1 MLLQSPIASIFII
14 YSKPYSL
21 YYQLLNNSTI
31 FNMEKDIDII
41 IYGATGFTGKLCV
54 RYFQS
59 LDTMVTWA
67 IAGRNLTKLQKVAED
82 NQAKVEILVADSDD
96 EVALDTLTSRAK
108 VILSTAGP
116 FHRYGSKLV
125 ASCVK
130 NSSHYVDITGENFWV
145 KDLIETHHEEAA
157 RKGIRIIPSC
167 GFDSIPSDLGTF
179 FAAKSLGKPIRRIE
193 SFHSYQGGAS
203 GGTLETMFSM
213 GELDLGDDLTNPFL
227 LNPEDSYSYEQ
238 KKLSGDRVGI
248 SKKPE
253 IKAWS
258 GPFIMATA
266 NTRVVRRSEAL
277 LALRQES
284 YGSNFTYQEHAYH
297 KSWFSAVSSLVLTG
311 LSVLVLLS
319 PLKRLVKPFL
329 PKPGE
334 GPSETVQENGW
345 FDCKFIVESEDGTKS
360 VFNMSGKGDPGYK
373 VTSKLV
379 SECALCLTEDAN
391 SLPGGS
397 EYGGV
402 LTSASGLG
410 QSLITRLK
418 KVGITFKG
426 PL

>member
-1 MLLQSPIASIFII
+1 MD
-14 YSKPYSL
+14 
-21 YYQLLNNSTI
+21 
-31 FNMEKDIDII
+31 KDIDII
-41 IYGATGFTGKLCV
+41 IYGATGFTGQLCV
-54 RYFQS
+54 KYFQS
-59 LDTMVTWA
+59 LETTAKWA
-67 IAGRNLTKLQKVAED
+67 IAGRNQEKLRKVAEE
-82 NQAKVEILVADSDD
+82 NLAEVEILIADSHD
-96 EVALDTLTSRAK
+96 EVALDNLTLRAK

-130 NSSHYVDITGENFWV
+130 NNTHYVDITGENFWV
-145 KDLIETHHEEAA
+145 KGLIENHHEEAA

-179 FAAKSLGKPIRRIE
+179 FAAKSLGKPIKRIE
-193 SFHSYQGGAS
+193 SFHSYEGGAS

-227 LNPEDSYSYEQ
+227 LNPEDSYSNEQ
-238 KKLSGDRVGI
+238 KQLSGDRVGI

-297 KSWFSAVSSLVLTG
+297 KSWLSAVSSLLLTG

-345 FDCKFIVESEDGTKS
+345 FDCKFIAESEDGMKS
-360 VFNMSGKGDPGYK
+360 VFNMHGKGDPGYK

-379 SECALCLTEDAN
+379 SECALCLMEDAD

-410 QSLITRLK
+410 QPLISRLK

-426 PL
+426 PI

>member
-1 MLLQSPIASIFII
+1 MQ
-14 YSKPYSL
+14 
-21 YYQLLNNSTI
+21 
-31 FNMEKDIDII
+31 KDIDII

-54 RYFQS
+54 KYFQS
-59 LDTMVTWA
+59 LDTTVTWA
-67 IAGRNLTKLQKVAED
+67 MAGRNLIKLEKVAKE
-82 NQAKVEILVADSDD
+82 NQTNVEILIADSDD
-96 EVALDTLTSRAK
+96 EKALDNLTSRAR
-108 VILSTAGP
+108 VILSTTGP

-125 ASCVK
+125 ASCIK
-130 NSSHYVDITGENFWV
+130 NHTHYVDITGENFWV
-145 KDLIETHHEEAA
+145 KGLIEKHHKEASA
-157 RKGIRIIPSC
+157 KGIRIIPSC

-179 FAAKSLGKPIRRIE
+179 FAAKALSQPIKRIE

-213 GELDLGDDLTNPFL
+213 GELDLGDDLTDPFL
-227 LNPEDSYSYEQ
+227 LNPENSYSNKQ
-238 KKLSGDRVGI
+238 KQLSSDRVGI
-248 SKKPE
+248 AKKPE
-253 IKAWS
+253 INAWS

-266 NTRVVRRSEAL
+266 NTRVVRRTEAL

-284 YGSNFTYQEHAYH
+284 YGADFTYQEYAFH
-297 KSWFSAVSSLVLTG
+297 KSWFSAVKSLVLTG

-334 GPSETVQENGW
+334 GPSESVQENGW
-345 FDCKFIVESEDGTKS
+345 FDCKYIVETEEGTKK

-379 SECALCLTEDAN
+379 SECALCLIEDLER
-391 SLPGGS
+391 LPGGP

-402 LTSASGLG
+402 LTSAAGLG
-410 QSLITRLK
+410 SPLITRLK
-418 KVGITFKG
+418 KAGISFLG

>member
-1 MLLQSPIASIFII
+1 MQ
-14 YSKPYSL
+14 
-21 YYQLLNNSTI
+21 
-31 FNMEKDIDII
+31 KDIDII

-54 RYFQS
+54 KYFQS
-59 LDTMVTWA
+59 LNTTVNWA
-67 IAGRNLTKLQKVAED
+67 MAGRNLIKLEKVAKE
-82 NQAKVEILVADSDD
+82 NQTNVEILIADSDD
-96 EVALDTLTSRAK
+96 EKALDNLTSRAR
-108 VILSTAGP
+108 VILSTTGP

-130 NSSHYVDITGENFWV
+130 NDTHYVDITGENFWV
-145 KDLIETHHEEAA
+145 KGLIEKHHKEASA
-157 RKGIRIIPSC
+157 KGIRIIPSC

-179 FAAKSLGKPIRRIE
+179 FAAKALSQPIKRIE

-213 GELDLGDDLTNPFL
+213 GELDLGDDLTDPFL
-227 LNPEDSYSYEQ
+227 LNPEDSYSNKQ
-238 KKLSGDRVGI
+238 KQLSSDRVGI
-248 SKKPE
+248 AKKSE
-253 IKAWS
+253 INAWS

-266 NTRVVRRSEAL
+266 NTRVVRRTEAL

-284 YGSNFTYQEHAYH
+284 YGADFTYQEHAFH
-297 KSWFSAVSSLVLTG
+297 KSWFSAVKSLVLTG

-334 GPSETVQENGW
+334 GPSESVQENGW
-345 FDCKFIVESEDGTKS
+345 FDCKYIVETEEGTKK

-379 SECALCLTEDAN
+379 SECALCLIEDLER
-391 SLPGGS
+391 LPGGP

-402 LTSASGLG
+402 LTSAAGLG
-410 QSLITRLK
+410 SPLITRLK
-418 KVGITFKG
+418 KAGISFLG

>member
-1 MLLQSPIASIFII
+1 MQ
-14 YSKPYSL
+14 
-21 YYQLLNNSTI
+21 
-31 FNMEKDIDII
+31 KDIDII

-54 RYFQS
+54 KYFQS
-59 LDTMVTWA
+59 LDTAVTWA
-67 IAGRNLTKLQKVAED
+67 MAGRNLIKLEKVAKE
-82 NQAKVEILVADSDD
+82 NQTNVEILIADSDD
-96 EVALDTLTSRAK
+96 EKALDNLTSRAR
-108 VILSTAGP
+108 VILSTTGP

-125 ASCVK
+125 ASCIK
-130 NSSHYVDITGENFWV
+130 NHTHYVDITGENFWV
-145 KDLIETHHEEAA
+145 KGLIEKHHKEASA
-157 RKGIRIIPSC
+157 KGIRIIPSC

-179 FAAKSLGKPIRRIE
+179 FAAKALSQPIKRIE

-213 GELDLGDDLTNPFL
+213 GELDLGDDLTDPFL
-227 LNPEDSYSYEQ
+227 LNPDDSYSNKQ
-238 KKLSGDRVGI
+238 KQLSSDRVGI
-248 SKKPE
+248 AKKPE
-253 IKAWS
+253 INAWS

-266 NTRVVRRSEAL
+266 NTRVVRRTEAL

-284 YGSNFTYQEHAYH
+284 YGADFTYQEYAFH
-297 KSWFSAVSSLVLTG
+297 KSWFSAVKSLVLTG

-334 GPSETVQENGW
+334 GPSESVQENGW
-345 FDCKFIVESEDGTKS
+345 FDCKYIVETEEGTKK

-379 SECALCLTEDAN
+379 SECALCLIEDLER
-391 SLPGGS
+391 LPGGS

-402 LTSASGLG
+402 LTSAAGLG
-410 QSLITRLK
+410 SPLITRLK
-418 KVGITFKG
+418 KAGISFLG

>member
-1 MLLQSPIASIFII
+1 MD
-14 YSKPYSL
+14 
-21 YYQLLNNSTI
+21 
-31 FNMEKDIDII
+31 KDIDII
-41 IYGATGFTGKLCV
+41 IYGATGFTGQLCV
-54 RYFQS
+54 KYFQS
-59 LDTMVTWA
+59 LETQAKWA
-67 IAGRNLTKLQKVAED
+67 IAGRNQEKLRKVAEE
-82 NQAKVEILVADSDD
+82 NLAEVEILIADSDD
-96 EVALDTLTSRAK
+96 EVALDNLTLRAK

-130 NSSHYVDITGENFWV
+130 NNTHYVDITGENFWV
-145 KDLIETHHEEAA
+145 KGLIENHHEEAA

-179 FAAKSLGKPIRRIE
+179 FAAKSLGKPIKRIE
-193 SFHSYQGGAS
+193 SFHSYEGGAS

-227 LNPEDSYSYEQ
+227 LNPEDSYSNEQ
-238 KKLSGDRVGI
+238 KQLSGDRVGI

-297 KSWFSAVSSLVLTG
+297 KSWLSAVSSLLLTG

-334 GPSETVQENGW
+334 GPSEAVQENGW
-345 FDCKFIVESEDGTKS
+345 FDCKFIAESEDGTKS
-360 VFNMSGKGDPGYK
+360 VFNMNGKGDPGYK

-379 SECALCLTEDAN
+379 SECALCLIEDIEE
-391 SLPGGS
+391 LPGGR

-410 QSLITRLK
+410 HSLISRLTK
-418 KVGITFKG
+418 AGIDFKG

>member
-1 MLLQSPIASIFII
+1 MQ
-14 YSKPYSL
+14 
-21 YYQLLNNSTI
+21 
-31 FNMEKDIDII
+31 KDIDII

-54 RYFQS
+54 KYFQS
-59 LDTMVTWA
+59 LNTTVNWA
-67 IAGRNLTKLQKVAED
+67 MAGRNLIKLEKVAKE
-82 NQAKVEILVADSDD
+82 NQTNVEILIADSDD
-96 EVALDTLTSRAK
+96 EKALDNLTSRAR
-108 VILSTAGP
+108 VILSTTGP

-125 ASCVK
+125 ASCIK
-130 NSSHYVDITGENFWV
+130 NHTHYVDITGENFWV
-145 KDLIETHHEEAA
+145 KGLIEKHHKEASA
-157 RKGIRIIPSC
+157 KGIRIIPSC

-179 FAAKSLGKPIRRIE
+179 FAAKALSQPIKRIE

-213 GELDLGDDLTNPFL
+213 GELDLGDDLTDPFL
-227 LNPEDSYSYEQ
+227 LNPEDSYSNKQ
-238 KKLSGDRVGI
+238 KQLSSDRVGI
-248 SKKPE
+248 AKKPE
-253 IKAWS
+253 INAWS

-266 NTRVVRRSEAL
+266 NTRVVRRTEAL

-284 YGSNFTYQEHAYH
+284 YGADFTYQEYAFH
-297 KSWFSAVSSLVLTG
+297 KSWFSAVKSLVLTG

-334 GPSETVQENGW
+334 GPSESVQENGW
-345 FDCKFIVESEDGTKS
+345 FDCKYIVETEEGTKK

-379 SECALCLTEDAN
+379 SECALCLIEDLER
-391 SLPGGS
+391 LPGGP

-402 LTSASGLG
+402 LTSAAGLG
-410 QSLITRLK
+410 SPLITRLK
-418 KVGITFKG
+418 KAGISFLG

>member
-1 MLLQSPIASIFII
+1 MQ
-14 YSKPYSL
+14 
-21 YYQLLNNSTI
+21 
-31 FNMEKDIDII
+31 KDIDII

-54 RYFQS
+54 KYFQS
-59 LDTMVTWA
+59 LNTTVTWA
-67 IAGRNLTKLQKVAED
+67 MAGRNLIKLEKVAKE
-82 NQAKVEILVADSDD
+82 NQTNVEILIADSDD
-96 EVALDTLTSRAK
+96 EKALDNLTSRAR
-108 VILSTAGP
+108 VILSTTGP

-125 ASCVK
+125 ASCIK
-130 NSSHYVDITGENFWV
+130 NHTHYVDITGENFWV
-145 KDLIETHHEEAA
+145 KGLIEKHHKEASA
-157 RKGIRIIPSC
+157 KGIRIIPSC

-179 FAAKSLGKPIRRIE
+179 FAAKALSQPIKRIE

-213 GELDLGDDLTNPFL
+213 GELDLGDDLTDPFL
-227 LNPEDSYSYEQ
+227 LNPEDSYSNKQ
-238 KKLSGDRVGI
+238 KQLSSDRVGI
-248 SKKPE
+248 AKKPE

-266 NTRVVRRSEAL
+266 NTRVVRRTEAL

-284 YGSNFTYQEHAYH
+284 YGADFTYQEHAFH
-297 KSWFSAVSSLVLTG
+297 KSWFSAVKSLVLTG

-334 GPSETVQENGW
+334 GPSESVQENGW
-345 FDCKFIVESEDGTKS
+345 FDCKYIVETEEGTKK

-379 SECALCLTEDAN
+379 SECALCRIEDLER
-391 SLPGGS
+391 LPGGP

-402 LTSASGLG
+402 LTSAAGLG
-410 QSLITRLK
+410 SPLITRLK
-418 KVGITFKG
+418 KAGISFLG

>member
-1 MLLQSPIASIFII
+1 MH
-14 YSKPYSL
+14 
-21 YYQLLNNSTI
+21 
-31 FNMEKDIDII
+31 KDIDII
-41 IYGATGFTGKLCV
+41 VYGATGFTGKLCIK
-54 RYFQS
+54 YFQS
-59 LDTMVTWA
+59 LDTTVTWA
-67 IAGRNLTKLQKVAED
+67 MAGRNLTKLKKVSED
-82 NQAKVEILVADSDD
+82 TQTKVEILIADSDD
-96 EVALDTLTSRAK
+96 EVALDYLTSRAK

-130 NSSHYVDITGENFWV
+130 NNTHYVDITGENFWV
-145 KDLIETHHEEAA
+145 KGLIENHHEEAA

-179 FAAKSLGKPIRRIE
+179 FAAKSLGKPIKRIE
-193 SFHSYQGGAS
+193 SFHSYEGGAS

-227 LNPEDSYSYEQ
+227 LNPEDSYSNEQ
-238 KKLSGDRVGI
+238 KQLSGDRVGI

-297 KSWFSAVSSLVLTG
+297 KSWLSAVSSLLLTG

-334 GPSETVQENGW
+334 GPSEAVQENGW
-345 FDCKFIVESEDGTKS
+345 FDCKFIAESEDGTKS
-360 VFNMSGKGDPGYK
+360 VFNIHGKGDPGYK

-379 SECALCLTEDAN
+379 SECALCLIEDIEE
-391 SLPGGS
+391 LPGGRG
-397 EYGGV
+397 YGGV

-410 QSLITRLK
+410 HSLISRLTK
-418 KVGITFKG
+418 AGIDFKG

>member
-1 MLLQSPIASIFII
+1 MQ
-14 YSKPYSL
+14 
-21 YYQLLNNSTI
+21 
-31 FNMEKDIDII
+31 KDIDII

-54 RYFQS
+54 KYFQS
-59 LDTMVTWA
+59 LNTTVNWA
-67 IAGRNLTKLQKVAED
+67 MAGRNLIKLEKVAKE
-82 NQAKVEILVADSDD
+82 NQTNVEILIADSGD
-96 EVALDTLTSRAK
+96 EKALDNLTSRAR
-108 VILSTAGP
+108 VILSTTGP

-125 ASCVK
+125 ASCIK
-130 NSSHYVDITGENFWV
+130 NHTHYVDITGENFWV
-145 KDLIETHHEEAA
+145 KGLIEKHHKEASA
-157 RKGIRIIPSC
+157 KGIRIIPSC

-179 FAAKSLGKPIRRIE
+179 FAAKALSQPIKRIE

-213 GELDLGDDLTNPFL
+213 GELDLGDDLTDPFL
-227 LNPEDSYSYEQ
+227 LNPEDSYSNKQ
-238 KKLSGDRVGI
+238 KQLSSDRVGI
-248 SKKPE
+248 AKKPE
-253 IKAWS
+253 INAWS

-266 NTRVVRRSEAL
+266 NTRVVRRTEAL

-284 YGSNFTYQEHAYH
+284 YGADFTYQEHAFH
-297 KSWFSAVSSLVLTG
+297 KSWFSAVKSLVLTG

-334 GPSETVQENGW
+334 GPSESVQENGW
-345 FDCKFIVESEDGTKS
+345 FDCKYIVETEEGTKK

-379 SECALCLTEDAN
+379 SECALCLIEDLER
-391 SLPGGS
+391 LPGGP

-402 LTSASGLG
+402 LTSAAGLG
-410 QSLITRLK
+410 SPLITRLK
-418 KVGITFKG
+418 KAGISFLG